1 VGRQL
6 PLTEEISQ
14 CTLEVI
20 GDFFNGLRINNFL
33 ERGYAGE
40 LRALKDE
47 IIRRRK
53 SLPGGINPH
62 KGKTPQ
68 VAKPPR
74 FHRITQ
80 VFEQLPQMTGEEGLI
95 FIGFFLAFLSSGWL
109 ARYLFSL

>member
-14 CTLEVI
+14 CTLEGI

-40 LRALKDE
+40 LRDLKDE
-47 IIRRRK
+47 IVRRQK
-53 SLPGGINPH
+53 SLQRGIDHDN
-62 KGKTPQ
+62 GKTPQ

-80 VFEQLPQMTGEEGLI
+80 VFEQLLQMTGEEGLT

>member
-1 VGRQL
+1 MGRQL

-20 GDFFNGLRINNFL
+20 GNFFNGLRVNFL

-40 LRALKDE
+40 LRDLKDE
-47 IIRRRK
+47 IVRRQK
-53 SLPGGINPH
+53 SLQRGIDHNN
-62 KGKTPQ
+62 GKTPQ
-68 VAKPPR
+68 VAELLR
-74 FHRITQ
+74 FHLISQ
-80 VFEQLPQMTGEEGLI
+80 VFEQLLQMTGEEGLI